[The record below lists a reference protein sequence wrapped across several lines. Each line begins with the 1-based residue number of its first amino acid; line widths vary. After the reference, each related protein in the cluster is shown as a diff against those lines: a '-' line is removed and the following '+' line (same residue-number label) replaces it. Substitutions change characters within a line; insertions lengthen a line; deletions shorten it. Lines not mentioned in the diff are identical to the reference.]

1 MAYTLED
8 FKNNERTKY
17 LVNTYEDLIK
27 QREESLALVDD
38 PDLGAIAK
46 EEVSKLDIQISEEF
60 TKLSN
65 LLTEAV
71 EEEEKPKAMILEIQ
85 GGAGG
90 DESSLFAAELALM
103 YQNYAESRN
112 FGWEKLDESVSD
124 VGGYKD
130 VQFEVRGKDAYD
142 TFKYE
147 TGVHR
152 VQRIPETEKNGRVHT
167 STVTVSVMPIRA
179 NKKVD
184 INPSDLEFETSRS
197 GGAGGQ
203 NVNKVETAVRVIH
216 KPTGI
221 AIRCTIERS
230 QLKNR
235 ERALQMLQARL
246 DQMAQEED
254 DKKHADEK
262 RSQVGTG
269 DRSEKIRTYNF
280 PQDRVT
286 DHRIRQS
293 WHGLP
298 KIMEGNMGPIV
309 EALSNFTHTS
319 PEGYAPS
326 QGAAGAHSA
335 GQAGEF
341 GDEEEE

>member
-1 MAYTLED
+1 MTETAE
-8 FKNNERTKY
+8 
-17 LVNTYEDLIK
+17 V
-27 QREESLALVDD
+27 
-38 PDLGAIAK
+38 AK
-46 EEVSKLDIQISEEF
+46 
-60 TKLSN
+60 
-65 LLTEAV
+65 A
-71 EEEEKPKAMILEIQ
+71 EEEAPKAMILEIQ

-103 YQNYAESRN
+103 YQNYAQTRN
-112 FGWEKLDESVSD
+112 WGWSKLDESLSD

-130 VQFEVRGKDAYD
+130 VSFEVKGKGCYEALR
-142 TFKYE
+142 FE

-167 STVTVSVMPIRA
+167 STVTVSVMPIRQI
-179 NKKVD
+179 KKVT
-184 INPSDLEFETSRS
+184 IPMSDLEFETSRS

-230 QLKNR
+230 QLKNK
-235 ERALQMLQARL
+235 ERALEMLQAKL
-246 DQMAQEED
+246 DQLAQEED

-262 RSQVGTG
+262 KSQVGTG

-298 KIMEGNMGPIV
+298 KIMIGNMDPIV
-309 EALSNFTHTS
+309 TALQNFT
-319 PEGYAPS
+319 
-326 QGAAGAHSA
+326 
-335 GQAGEF
+335 GEF
-341 GDEEEE
+341 GEAEEE

>member
-1 MAYTLED
+1 MTIED
-8 FKNNERTKY
+8 FKSNPRTMYTAQEYERLSMSLREAEEMLADPAMAELAQMEVDSLTPQ
-17 LVNTYEDLIK
+17 LEVLWK
-27 QREESLALVDD
+27 QMEETFEA
-38 PDLGAIAK
+38 AK
-46 EEVSKLDIQISEEF
+46 
-60 TKLSN
+60 
-65 LLTEAV
+65 

-103 YQNYAESRN
+103 YQNYAESR
-112 FGWEKLDESVSD
+112 GWGWNKLDESVSD

-130 VQFEVRGKDAYD
+130 VSFEVKGRDAYD
-142 TFKYE
+142 ALRFE

-167 STVTVSVMPIRA
+167 STVTVSVMPIRTV
-179 NKKVD
+179 KKVT
-184 INPSDLEFETSRS
+184 IPMSDLEFETSRS

-230 QLKNR
+230 QLKNK
-235 ERALQMLQARL
+235 ERALEMLQAKL
-246 DQMAQEED
+246 DQLAQEED
-254 DKKHADEK
+254 DKKHADAK
-262 RSQVGTG
+262 KAQVGTG

-293 WHGLP
+293 
-298 KIMEGNMGPIV
+298 
-309 EALSNFTHTS
+309 
-319 PEGYAPS
+319 PELTRSTPQRS
-326 QGAAGAHSA
+326 RT
-335 GQAGEF
+335 
-341 GDEEEE
+341 

>member
-1 MAYTLED
+1 MTLDD
-8 FKNNERTKY
+8 FKSNPRTKY
-17 LVNTYEDLIK
+17 TAEEYERLLNAKNEAEEMLSDDSMKELAESEIEALTP
-27 QREESLALVDD
+27 QLESLW
-38 PDLGAIAK
+38 K
-46 EEVSKLDIQISEEF
+46 QMEETFEV
-60 TKLSN
+60 
-65 LLTEAV
+65 ARA
-71 EEEEKPKAMILEIQ
+71 EEEAPKAMILEIQ

-103 YQNYAESRN
+103 YQNQAETR
-112 FGWEKLDESVSD
+112 GWGWSKLDESVSA

-130 VQFEVRGKDAYD
+130 VSFEVKGKGAYEALR
-142 TFKYE
+142 YE

-167 STVTVSVMPIRA
+167 STVTVSVMPIRSKT
-179 NKKVD
+179 NVT
-184 INPSDLEFETSRS
+184 IPMSDLEFETSRS

-230 QLKNR
+230 QLKNK
-235 ERALQMLQARL
+235 ERALEMLQAKL
-246 DQMAQEED
+246 DQLAQEED
-254 DKKHADEK
+254 DKKHASEK
-262 RSQVGTG
+262 KSQVGTG

-298 KIMEGNMGPIV
+298 KIMIGSIGPIV
-309 EALSNFTHTS
+309 EALQNFT
-319 PEGYAPS
+319 
-326 QGAAGAHSA
+326 
-335 GQAGEF
+335 GEF
-341 GDEEEE
+341 GEAEEEQISSTRKRWLFDK

>member
-1 MAYTLED
+1 MTLDD
-8 FKNNERTKY
+8 FKSNPRTTYLAQEYERILDARNEA
-17 LVNTYEDLIK
+17 
-27 QREESLALVDD
+27 ESLLTDEDMKEFAQSEIDTLSPQLEALWNQMTEQ
-38 PDLGAIAK
+38 AEKAK
-46 EEVSKLDIQISEEF
+46 EAEE
-60 TKLSN
+60 
-65 LLTEAV
+65 A
-71 EEEEKPKAMILEIQ
+71 PKAMILEIQ

-103 YQNYAESRN
+103 YQNYAEQR
-112 FGWEKLDESVSD
+112 GWGWGKLDESLSD

-130 VQFEVRGKDAYD
+130 VSFEVKGKGCYEALK
-142 TFKYE
+142 FE

-167 STVTVSVMPIRA
+167 STVTVSVMPIRQA
-179 NKKVD
+179 TKVT
-184 INPSDLEFETSRS
+184 IPASDLEFETSRS

-230 QLKNR
+230 QLKNKV
-235 ERALQMLQARL
+235 RALEMLQAKL
-246 DQMAQEED
+246 DQLAQEED
-254 DKKHADEK
+254 DKKHSDEK
-262 RSQVGTG
+262 KSQVGTG

-286 DHRIRQS
+286 DHRIRES

-298 KIMEGNMGPIV
+298 KIMIGNMGPIV
-309 EALSNFTHTS
+309 EALQNFT
-319 PEGYAPS
+319 
-326 QGAAGAHSA
+326 
-335 GQAGEF
+335 GEF
-341 GDEEEE
+341 GSDGDED

>member
-1 MAYTLED
+1 MELSD
-8 FKNNERTKY
+8 FKQNPRTTYTAQEYERLLNTRNETEELLASAGDDADMKE
-17 LVNTYEDLIK
+17 LAQSEMDTLTPQIDALWKQMED
-27 QREESLALVDD
+27 QAEA
-38 PDLGAIAK
+38 AK
-46 EEVSKLDIQISEEF
+46 
-60 TKLSN
+60 
-65 LLTEAV
+65 

-103 YQNYAESRN
+103 YQNYAEER
-112 FGWEKLDESVSD
+112 GWGWNKLDESLSD

-130 VQFEVRGKDAYD
+130 VSFEVKGRDAYD
-142 TFKYE
+142 ALRFE

-167 STVTVSVMPIRA
+167 STVVVSVMPIRT
-179 NKKVD
+179 NTKVN
-184 INPSDLEFETSRS
+184 IPASDLEFETSRS

-230 QLKNR
+230 QLKNKV
-235 ERALQMLQARL
+235 RALEMLQAKL
-246 DQMAQEED
+246 DLLAQEED
-254 DKKHADEK
+254 DKKHASEK
-262 RSQVGTG
+262 KSQVGTG

-286 DHRIRQS
+286 DHRIRES

-298 KIMEGNMGPIV
+298 KIMLGNMGPIV
-309 EALSNFTHTS
+309 DALQNFT
-319 PEGYAPS
+319 
-326 QGAAGAHSA
+326 
-335 GQAGEF
+335 GEF
-341 GDEEEE
+341 GAGGEDE

>member
-1 MAYTLED
+1 MDLES
-8 FKNNERTKY
+8 FKQNPRTMYVAQEYER
-17 LVNTYEDLIK
+17 
-27 QREESLALVDD
+27 
-38 PDLGAIAK
+38 
-46 EEVSKLDIQISEEF
+46 
-60 TKLSN
+60 
-65 LLTEAV
+65 LLTAKTEAEEMLSDETMKELAQGEIDELTPQIDALWKQMEDQAEAAKA
-71 EEEEKPKAMILEIQ
+71 EEEAPKAMILEIQ

-103 YQNYAESRN
+103 YQNYALERN
-112 FGWEKLDESVSD
+112 WSWTKLDESLSD

-130 VQFEVRGKDAYD
+130 VSFEVKGKGCYEALR
-142 TFKYE
+142 FE

-167 STVTVSVMPIRA
+167 STVTVSSMPIRQA
-179 NKKVD
+179 TKVT
-184 INPSDLEFETSRS
+184 IPMSDLEFETSRS

-230 QLKNR
+230 QLKNK
-235 ERALQMLQARL
+235 ERALEMLQAKL

-254 DKKHADEK
+254 DKKHASEK
-262 RSQVGTG
+262 KSQVGTG

-298 KIMEGNMGPIV
+298 KIMIGNMGPIV
-309 EALSNFTHTS
+309 EALQNFT
-319 PEGYAPS
+319 
-326 QGAAGAHSA
+326 
-335 GQAGEF
+335 GEF
-341 GDEEEE
+341 GEADED

>member
-1 MAYTLED
+1 MTIDNFKSNPRTTYLAQEYERLLRAQEEARALLTDVEED
-8 FKNNERTKY
+8 VEMKELAENEIAS
-17 LVNTYEDLIK
+17 LAPQL
-27 QREESLALVDD
+27 ESLWKQMEHTAL
-38 PDLGAIAK
+38 AAK
-46 EEVSKLDIQISEEF
+46 EEEE
-60 TKLSN
+60 
-65 LLTEAV
+65 A
-71 EEEEKPKAMILEIQ
+71 PKAMILEIQ

-103 YQNYAESRN
+103 YQNYAGSRSW
-112 FGWEKLDESVSD
+112 GWGKLDESVSD

-130 VQFEVRGKDAYD
+130 VSFEVKGRGAYEALR
-142 TFKYE
+142 FE

-167 STVTVSVMPIRA
+167 STVTVSVMPIRTT
-179 NKKVD
+179 KKVT
-184 INPSDLEFETSRS
+184 IPPSDLEFETSRS

-230 QLKNR
+230 QLKNKV
-235 ERALQMLQARL
+235 RALEMLQAKL
-246 DQMAQEED
+246 DQLAQEED
-254 DKKHADEK
+254 DKKYASEK

-269 DRSEKIRTYNF
+269 DRSEKIRTYNY

-298 KIMEGNMGPIV
+298 KIMEGGIAPIV
-309 EALSNFTHTS
+309 EALQNFT
-319 PEGYAPS
+319 
-326 QGAAGAHSA
+326 
-335 GQAGEF
+335 GEF
-341 GDEEEE
+341 GEAEEE

>member
-1 MAYTLED
+1 MYIAQEY
-8 FKNNERTKY
+8 ER
-17 LVNTYEDLIK
+17 
-27 QREESLALVDD
+27 
-38 PDLGAIAK
+38 
-46 EEVSKLDIQISEEF
+46 
-60 TKLSN
+60 
-65 LLTEAV
+65 LLTAKIEAEELLLDESMKELAQGEIDSLSPQLEALWKQMEDQAEAAKA
-71 EEEEKPKAMILEIQ
+71 EEEAPKAMILEIQ

-103 YQNYAESRN
+103 YQNYAQER
-112 FGWEKLDESVSD
+112 GWGWTKLDESLSD

-130 VQFEVRGKDAYD
+130 VSFEVKGKGCYEALR
-142 TFKYE
+142 FE

-167 STVTVSVMPIRA
+167 STVTVSSMPIRQA
-179 NKKVD
+179 TKVT
-184 INPSDLEFETSRS
+184 IPQSDLEFETSRS

-230 QLKNR
+230 QLKNK
-235 ERALQMLQARL
+235 ERALEMLQAKL

-254 DKKHADEK
+254 DKKHASEK
-262 RSQVGTG
+262 KSQVGTG

-298 KIMEGNMGPIV
+298 KIMIGNMGPIV
-309 EALSNFTHTS
+309 EALQNFT
-319 PEGYAPS
+319 
-326 QGAAGAHSA
+326 
-335 GQAGEF
+335 GEF
-341 GDEEEE
+341 GEAEEE

>member
-1 MAYTLED
+1 MELSD
-8 FKNNERTKY
+8 FKSNPRTMYTAQEYER
-17 LVNTYEDLIK
+17 LLN
-27 QREESLALVDD
+27 
-38 PDLGAIAK
+38 AK
-46 EEVSKLDIQISEEF
+46 EEAEE
-60 TKLSN
+60 
-65 LLTEAV
+65 LLADTSMQELAQAEIDSLAPQLESLWKQMEETAEAAK

-103 YQNYAESRN
+103 YQNFVESK
-112 FGWEKLDESVSD
+112 GWGWNKLDESVSD

-130 VQFEVRGKDAYD
+130 VSFEVKGRDAYD
-142 TFKYE
+142 ALRFE

-167 STVTVSVMPIRA
+167 STVTVSVMPIRTI
-179 NKKVD
+179 KKVT
-184 INPSDLEFETSRS
+184 IPPSDLEFETSRS

-230 QLKNR
+230 QLKNK
-235 ERALQMLQARL
+235 ERALEMLQAKL
-246 DQMAQEED
+246 DQLAQEED
-254 DKKHADEK
+254 DRKHASEK
-262 RSQVGTG
+262 KAQVGTG

-286 DHRIRQS
+286 DHRIRES

-298 KIMEGNMGPIV
+298 KIMEGNLAPIV
-309 EALSNFTHTS
+309 EALQNFT
-319 PEGYAPS
+319 
-326 QGAAGAHSA
+326 
-335 GQAGEF
+335 GEF
-341 GDEEEE
+341 GEAGDEE

>member
-1 MAYTLED
+1 MDLSD
-8 FKNNERTKY
+8 FKSNPRTTYLAQEYERLLNAKIEAETLLLDDSMKE
-17 LVNTYEDLIK
+17 LAESEIATLTP
-27 QREESLALVDD
+27 QLESLWKQMEDQAE
-38 PDLGAIAK
+38 AAK
-46 EEVSKLDIQISEEF
+46 EA
-60 TKLSN
+60 
-65 LLTEAV
+65 EAA
-71 EEEEKPKAMILEIQ
+71 PKAMILEIQ

-103 YQNYAESRN
+103 YQNYAEQR
-112 FGWEKLDESVSD
+112 GWGWNKLDESVSD

-130 VQFEVRGKDAYD
+130 VSFEVKGKGCYEALK
-142 TFKYE
+142 FE

-179 NKKVD
+179 TTKVN
-184 INPSDLEFETSRS
+184 IPASDLEFETSRS

-203 NVNKVETAVRVIH
+203 NVNKVETAVRIIH

-235 ERALQMLQARL
+235 ERALEMLQAKL
-246 DQMAQEED
+246 DQLAQEED
-254 DKKHADEK
+254 DKKHSDEK

-269 DRSEKIRTYNF
+269 DRSEKIRTYNY
-280 PQDRVT
+280 PQDRIT

-298 KIMEGNMGPIV
+298 KIMEGQMGPIV
-309 EALSNFTHTS
+309 EALQNFT
-319 PEGYAPS
+319 
-326 QGAAGAHSA
+326 
-335 GQAGEF
+335 GEF
-341 GDEEEE
+341 GEAGEEE

>member
-1 MAYTLED
+1 MNLED
-8 FKNNERTKY
+8 FKSNPRTMYIAQEYER
-17 LVNTYEDLIK
+17 LSVSL
-27 QREESLALVDD
+27 EEAEALVSD
-38 PDLGAIAK
+38 PSMAELAQTEIDSLTPQLEALWKQMEEAATVAK
-46 EEVSKLDIQISEEF
+46 
-60 TKLSN
+60 
-65 LLTEAV
+65 
-71 EEEEKPKAMILEIQ
+71 EEEEKPKTMILEIQ

-103 YQNYAESRN
+103 YQNYVESR
-112 FGWEKLDESVSD
+112 GWGWNKLDESVSD

-130 VQFEVRGKDAYD
+130 VSFEIKGRDAWD
-142 TFKYE
+142 TLKFE

-167 STVTVSVMPIRA
+167 STVTVSVMPIRTS
-179 NKKVD
+179 KKVT
-184 INPSDLEFETSRS
+184 IPMSDLEFETSRS

-230 QLKNR
+230 QLKNK
-235 ERALQMLQARL
+235 ERAVEMLQAKL

-254 DKKHADEK
+254 DKKHASEK
-262 RSQVGTG
+262 KAQVGTG

-298 KIMEGNMGPIV
+298 KIMEGNIGPIFD
-309 EALSNFTHTS
+309 ALQNFT
-319 PEGYAPS
+319 
-326 QGAAGAHSA
+326 
-335 GQAGEF
+335 GEL
-341 GDEEEE
+341 GDAEEE

>member
-1 MAYTLED
+1 MTLEE
-8 FKNNERTKY
+8 FKENPRTMYTAQEYERLLGAKAEAEELLEDESMKELAQNEIDSLTPQ
-17 LVNTYEDLIK
+17 L
-27 QREESLALVDD
+27 ESLWKQMEETAE
-38 PDLGAIAK
+38 AAK
-46 EEVSKLDIQISEEF
+46 
-60 TKLSN
+60 
-65 LLTEAV
+65 

-103 YQNYAESRN
+103 YQNYVQAK
-112 FGWEKLDESVSD
+112 GWGWSKLDESVSD

-130 VQFEVRGKDAYD
+130 VSFEVKGRDAYD
-142 TFKYE
+142 ALRYE

-167 STVTVSVMPIRA
+167 STVTVSVMPIRTV
-179 NKKVD
+179 KKVT
-184 INPSDLEFETSRS
+184 IPPSDLEFETSRS

-230 QLKNR
+230 QLKNK
-235 ERALQMLQARL
+235 ERALEMLQARL

-298 KIMEGNMGPIV
+298 KIMEGNINPIV
-309 EALSNFTHTS
+309 EALQNFTG
-319 PEGYAPS
+319 EVGD
-326 QGAAGAHSA
+326 AG
-335 GQAGEF
+335 
-341 GDEEEE
+341 DDD

>member
-1 MAYTLED
+1 MDLSD
-8 FKNNERTKY
+8 FKSNPRTTYLAQEYERLLNAKIEAETLLLDDSMKE
-17 LVNTYEDLIK
+17 LAESEIATLTP
-27 QREESLALVDD
+27 QLESLWKQMEDQAE
-38 PDLGAIAK
+38 AAK
-46 EEVSKLDIQISEEF
+46 EA
-60 TKLSN
+60 
-65 LLTEAV
+65 EAA
-71 EEEEKPKAMILEIQ
+71 PKAMILEIQ

-103 YQNYAESRN
+103 YQNYAEQR
-112 FGWEKLDESVSD
+112 GWGWNKLDESVSD

-130 VQFEVRGKDAYD
+130 VSFEVKGKGCYEALK
-142 TFKYE
+142 FE

-179 NKKVD
+179 TTKVN
-184 INPSDLEFETSRS
+184 IPASDLEFETSRS

-203 NVNKVETAVRVIH
+203 NVNKVETAVRIIH

-235 ERALQMLQARL
+235 ERALEMLQAKL
-246 DQMAQEED
+246 DQLAQEED
-254 DKKHADEK
+254 DKKHSDEK

-269 DRSEKIRTYNF
+269 DRSEKIRTYNY
-280 PQDRVT
+280 PQDRIT

-293 WHGLP
+293 WHG
-298 KIMEGNMGPIV
+298 
-309 EALSNFTHTS
+309 
-319 PEGYAPS
+319 
-326 QGAAGAHSA
+326 
-335 GQAGEF
+335 
-341 GDEEEE
+341 

>member
-1 MAYTLED
+1 MD
-8 FKNNERTKY
+8 
-17 LVNTYEDLIK
+17 
-27 QREESLALVDD
+27 
-38 PDLGAIAK
+38 
-46 EEVSKLDIQISEEF
+46 
-60 TKLSN
+60 LSN
-65 LLTEAV
+65 FKSNPRTAYLAQEYERILVAKNEAEELLLDETMKELAQGEIDALMPQIEALWKQMEETAEAAKA
-71 EEEEKPKAMILEIQ
+71 EEEAPKAMILEIQ

-103 YQNYAESRN
+103 YQNYAEERSW
-112 FGWEKLDESVSD
+112 GWGKIDESLSD

-130 VQFEVRGKDAYD
+130 VSFEVKGKGCYEALK
-142 TFKYE
+142 FE

-179 NKKVD
+179 TTNVT
-184 INPSDLEFETSRS
+184 IPASDLEFETSRS

-230 QLKNR
+230 QLKNK
-235 ERALQMLQARL
+235 ERALDMLQAKL
-246 DQMAQEED
+246 DQLAQEED
-254 DKKHADEK
+254 DKKHASEK
-262 RSQVGTG
+262 KSQVGTG

-298 KIMEGNMGPIV
+298 KIMIGAMGPIV
-309 EALSNFTHTS
+309 EALQNFT
-319 PEGYAPS
+319 GDF
-326 QGAAGAHSA
+326 
-335 GQAGEF
+335 GEA
-341 GDEEEE
+341 GDE

>member
-1 MAYTLED
+1 MVQFTTMTLDD
-8 FKNNERTKY
+8 FKSNPRTTYLAQEYERLLAGKKEAEE
-17 LVNTYEDLIK
+17 LLNDPSMKELAESEIK
-27 QREESLALVDD
+27 QLEPQLTSLMTQMEEIV
-38 PDLGAIAK
+38 
-46 EEVSKLDIQISEEF
+46 
-60 TKLSN
+60 
-65 LLTEAV
+65 EAV
-71 EEEEKPKAMILEIQ
+71 KEEEEKPKSMILEIK

-112 FGWEKLDESVSD
+112 WGWNKLDESVSD

-130 VQFEVRGKDAYD
+130 VSFEIKGKDAYEALQ
-142 TFKYE
+142 YE

-167 STVTVSVMPIRA
+167 STVTVSVMPIRSV
-179 NKKVD
+179 KKVT
-184 INPSDLEFETSRS
+184 INPADIEMELSRS

-203 NVNKVETAVRVIH
+203 NVNKVETAVRLIH

-221 AIRCTIERS
+221 SVRCTIERS

-235 ERALQMLQARL
+235 ERALEMLQARL

-254 DKKHADEK
+254 DKKHASEK
-262 RSQVGTG
+262 KSQVGTG

-286 DHRIRQS
+286 DHRIRES

-298 KIMEGNMGPIV
+298 KIMQGDIG
-309 EALSNFTHTS
+309 ALVTALQNFT
-319 PEGYAPS
+319 
-326 QGAAGAHSA
+326 
-335 GQAGEF
+335 GEV
-341 GDEEEE
+341 GDAEDED

>member
-1 MAYTLED
+1 MTLDD
-8 FKNNERTKY
+8 FKSNPRTMYTAQEYERLSATKEEAEG
-17 LVNTYEDLIK
+17 LLAD
-27 QREESLALVDD
+27 ESLRELAEAELATLTPQLEALWKQMEDT
-38 PDLGAIAK
+38 AEAAK
-46 EEVSKLDIQISEEF
+46 EE
-60 TKLSN
+60 
-65 LLTEAV
+65 EA
-71 EEEEKPKAMILEIQ
+71 KPKAMILEIQ

-103 YQNYAESRN
+103 YQNYVETR
-112 FGWEKLDESVSD
+112 GWGWNKLDESVSD

-130 VQFEVRGKDAYD
+130 VSFEIKGKDAYD
-142 TFKYE
+142 ALRFE

-167 STVTVSVMPIRA
+167 STVTVSVMPLRM
-179 NKKVD
+179 NTKVT
-184 INPSDLEFETSRS
+184 IPASDLEFETSRS

-230 QLKNR
+230 QLKNK
-235 ERALQMLQARL
+235 ERALEMLQAKL
-246 DQMAQEED
+246 DQLAQEED
-254 DKKHADEK
+254 DRKHASEK
-262 RSQVGTG
+262 KSQVGTG

-286 DHRIRQS
+286 DHRIGQS

-298 KIMEGNMGPIV
+298 KIMEGSMESIV
-309 EALSNFTHTS
+309 DALQNFT
-319 PEGYAPS
+319 
-326 QGAAGAHSA
+326 
-335 GQAGEF
+335 GEF
-341 GDEEEE
+341 GAADEE

>member
-1 MAYTLED
+1 MNIDD
-8 FKNNERTKY
+8 FKSNPRTTYLAQECERLLNAKK
-17 LVNTYEDLIK
+17 EA
-27 QREESLALVDD
+27 EE
-38 PDLGAIAK
+38 
-46 EEVSKLDIQISEEF
+46 
-60 TKLSN
+60 
-65 LLTEAV
+65 LLTDADMKEMAEMEIAALTPQIDSLFKQMEAQAQAAK
-71 EEEEKPKAMILEIQ
+71 EEEEKPKSMILEIK

-103 YQNYAESRN
+103 YQNYAQSRN
-112 FGWEKLDESVSD
+112 WSWSKLDESLSD

-130 VQFEVRGKDAYD
+130 VSFEIKNKDAYD
-142 TFKYE
+142 AFKYE

-167 STVTVSVMPIRA
+167 STVTVSVMPIRSV
-179 NKKVD
+179 KKVN
-184 INPSDLEFETSRS
+184 INPADIEMELSRS

-203 NVNKVETAVRVIH
+203 NVNKVETAVRLIH
-216 KPTGI
+216 KPTGMSV
-221 AIRCTIERS
+221 RCTIERS

-235 ERALQMLQARL
+235 ERALEMLQARL

-254 DKKHADEK
+254 DKKHADAK

-298 KIMEGNMGPIV
+298 KIMEGEMGQIV
-309 EALSNFTHTS
+309 EALQSFT
-319 PEGYAPS
+319 
-326 QGAAGAHSA
+326 
-335 GQAGEF
+335 GEF
-341 GDEEEE
+341 SDVDED